1 MKKVFCLILCTML
14 ALFAAASAETFTF
27 ITPTDNEPASLNQ
40 LKGWTGDFFNNMY
53 LLQAGLFRYQ
63 NGEVKNE
70 LCSDYTVSDDG
81 LVYTFT
87 IRDAQ
92 YSDGVEI
99 KAQDF
104 VFMMKSYLDPA
115 NGVSGGS
122 FYKTIGLVNGEAFFN
137 GEVTDFEQVGVKALD
152 DKTLQ
157 MTLTAPNDA
166 LVSSLAY
173 YIFSPLREDVLAAY
187 GEAMGSAP
195 DKMVYSGAYCLTEW
209 TAGVKL
215 TMKKNANYWNAD
227 NAFPMDELIH
237 LLVGDSN
244 TTYSLYENGEA
255 DAIINVDAEYVDLL
269 GDDIVIQ
276 EGNRIEFLW
285 LNTSGA
291 SEETAA
297 LMGNINFRKALS
309 YALNREAIVAA
320 ISPVQTPYTR
330 VTMPLHFDDEGNRYI
345 DLYQPDTVPVT
356 GDFDAAKAYLE
367 AAMSELG
374 YASVNELPAL
384 QFVTYE
390 NALLKIFGET
400 MVDQWKQVLG
410 LTNIQFNQYAIG
422 TALDKI
428 YSADF
433 DMFFIGNAMGDDVAG
448 LYDSFMPGGDYDFGC
463 WTGDEFEA
471 FKAAAEAIK
480 GKTGAD
486 RTAALADAEQ
496 KFLDAAFI
504 VPIFQHNDVHACQ
517 SYVSGMKTGVL
528 GYGYI
533 FDELTVSR

>member
-1 MKKVFCLILCTML
+1 
-14 ALFAAASAETFTF
+14 
-27 ITPTDNEPASLNQ
+27 
-40 LKGWTGDFFNNMY
+40 
-53 LLQAGLFRYQ
+53 
-63 NGEVKNE
+63 
-70 LCSDYTVSDDG
+70 
-81 LVYTFT
+81 
-87 IRDAQ
+87 
-92 YSDGVEI
+92 
-99 KAQDF
+99 
-104 VFMMKSYLDPA
+104 
-115 NGVSGGS
+115 
-122 FYKTIGLVNGEAFFN
+122 
-137 GEVTDFEQVGVKALD
+137 
-152 DKTLQ
+152 
-157 MTLTAPNDA
+157 
-166 LVSSLAY
+166 
-173 YIFSPLREDVLAAY
+173 
-187 GEAMGSAP
+187 
-195 DKMVYSGAYCLTEW
+195 
-209 TAGVKL
+209 
-215 TMKKNANYWNAD
+215 
-227 NAFPMDELIH
+227 
-237 LLVGDSN
+237 
-244 TTYSLYENGEA
+244 
-255 DAIINVDAEYVDLL
+255 
-269 GDDIVIQ
+269 
-276 EGNRIEFLW
+276 
-285 LNTSGA
+285 
-291 SEETAA
+291 
-297 LMGNINFRKALS
+297 MGNINFRKALS

-390 NALLKIFGET
+390 NALLKVFGET

-410 LTNIQFNQYAIG
+410 LTNIQFNQYGIG